1 MFVPPRVPR
10 FIPALAFGLAVAA
23 FPATAQNYPL
33 ARPQVASAEGKPA
46 PDFILPDQNEKPF
59 QLSSL
64 RGQRVVVIFYR
75 AHW

>member
-1 MFVPPRVPR
+1 MASFP
-10 FIPALAFGLAVAA
+10 VA
-23 FPATAQNYPL
+23 AQNYPL

-46 PDFILPDQNEKPF
+46 PDFTLPDAEGNPF
-59 QLSSL
+59 QLSKL